1 MRCAMWSLAVAIV
14 GCGGE
19 ESAPVTYERLG
30 NTSSVDGA
38 VAANG
43 GDDAAEYT
51 VREAADLGTDMT
63 PTAGKAAPSVV
74 HREVRSDDARPAVE
88 PESPAK
94 QQAQLWR
101 PESQFRPGTLTAGS
115 IDDHAKYDAY
125 RDYLSKTLQQYPGRS
140 FPNLNIGRRIVIR
153 VANAQGEGIGDARIT
168 VRPFTSD
175 NQDANGINSEF
186 TTTTGSDGR
195 ALFLS
200 ARDLSTA
207 GSKFQLTVQPDADSP
222 FLSLPV
228 SLDQPEWNVVLPERK
243 QQLPTQLDL
252 ALVIDTTGSMKDE
265 LDYLK
270 VEIDDIAAA
279 VKRRFPNVE
288 QRFALILFRD
298 EGDEYVTR
306 TFDFTGSLSEFRRK
320 LSDQSA
326 AGGGDYPEAMHLAL
340 EQAGQLSWRKT
351 DAARVLFL
359 VGDAPP
365 HARFSERTIAAVETL
380 RNSNVKLFPVA
391 ASGVRDEAQW
401 VMRSAAF
408 LTLGR
413 YLFLTDHSGVGNP
426 HAKPQTPSYS
436 VERLNAL
443 MVRMIAS
450 ELAGR
455 ELLPNEII
463 ATEANADTIV
473 PQQNQPVTR
482 PQTVFVEP
490 MAARPA
496 VHREGV
502 GEMYAE
508 WFYETIQLPAI
519 RVFAAFLAIVLMWKL
534 DTRRRSATA

>member
-1 MRCAMWSLAVAIV
+1 VSNEQI
-14 GCGGE
+14 G
-19 ESAPVTYERLG
+19 S
-30 NTSSVDGA
+30 TSSADSA
-38 VAANG
+38 SAANG
-43 GDDAAEYT
+43 SDDVAEFRYREVGDASAEGAPA
-51 VREAADLGTDMT
+51 VRKTM
-63 PTAGKAAPSVV
+63 PSVV
-74 HREVRSDDARPAVE
+74 RRSDRAAETTRAVE
-88 PESPAK
+88 PESPTD
-94 QQAQLWR
+94 QRAQSWV
-101 PESQFRPGTLTAGS
+101 PETQFRPGTLTAGS

-153 VANAQGEGIGDARIT
+153 VANAQGEGIGDARVT
-168 VRPFTSD
+168 VRPIAVDEQGENIAT
-175 NQDANGINSEF
+175 GEF
-186 TTTTGSDGR
+186 ATTTGSDGR

-200 ARDLSTA
+200 ARDLSADGSDFLLTIQPA
-207 GSKFQLTVQPDADSP
+207 GDVEP
-222 FLSLPV
+222 FTQHV
-228 SLDQPEWNVVLPERK
+228 SLDQPDWNVVLPEM
-243 QQLPTQLDL
+243 QQALPNQLDL

-279 VKRRFPNVE
+279 VKRSFPNVE

-306 TFDFTGSLSEFRRK
+306 TFDFTGSLSEFRSK
-320 LSDQSA
+320 LSVQSA
-326 AGGGDYPEAMHLAL
+326 AGGGDSPEAMHLAL
-340 EQAGQLSWRKT
+340 EQAGKLSWRKA

-365 HARFSERTIAAVETL
+365 HPRFSGRTIAAVETL
-380 RNSNVKLFPVA
+380 RKSNVKLFPVA

-463 ATEANADTIV
+463 ATEANSGTIA
-473 PQQNQPVTR
+473 PQQYQPITR
-482 PQTVFVEP
+482 PQSVYVEP
-490 MAARPA
+490 KSAVPTART
-496 VHREGV
+496 VDV
-502 GEMYAE
+502 GEVFGN
-508 WFYETIQLPAI
+508 WVYETIQLPAI
-519 RVFAAFLAIVLMWKL
+519 RVFAAFIAIALIWKL

>member
-1 MRCAMWSLAVAIV
+1 MTGIVLAVAIV
-14 GCGGE
+14 GCGGAANSPQSE
-19 ESAPVTYERLG
+19 KRLE
-30 NTSSVDGA
+30 NTSSVDSASMASDSG
-38 VAANG
+38 
-43 GDDAAEYT
+43 DAADYSFRGVED
-51 VREAADLGTDMT
+51 ADAERA
-63 PTAGKAAPSVV
+63 PTAVKARLPVV
-74 HREVRSDDARPAVE
+74 HRGDRTAEITRAVE
-88 PESPAK
+88 PESPTR
-94 QQAQLWR
+94 QQAQSWV
-101 PESQFRPGTLTAGS
+101 PETQFRPGTLTAGS

-140 FPNLNIGRRIVIR
+140 FPALNIGRRVVIR
-153 VANAQGEGIGDARIT
+153 VTNAQGEGIGDARIT
-168 VRPFTSD
+168 VRPVATN
-175 NQDANGINSEF
+175 NQDANGTNSEF

-200 ARDLSTA
+200 ARDLSAA
-207 GSKFQLTVQPDADSP
+207 GSEFQLTVQPASDSP

-228 SLDQPEWNVVLPERK
+228 SLDQPEWNVVLPEV
-243 QQLPTQLDL
+243 QQRLPTRLDL

-288 QRFALILFRD
+288 QRFALILYRD

-306 TFDFTGSLSEFRRK
+306 TFDFTGSLSEFRGK
-320 LSDQSA
+320 LSEQTAS
-326 AGGGDYPEAMHLAL
+326 GGGDYPEAMHLAL
-340 EQAGQLSWRKT
+340 EQAGQLSWRKS

-365 HARFSERTIAAVETL
+365 HPRFSRRTIAAVESL
-380 RNSNVKLFPVA
+380 RESNVKLFPVA
-391 ASGVRDEAQW
+391 ASGVRDEAEW

-455 ELLPNEII
+455 ELLPSDII
-463 ATEANADTIV
+463 ATEANAGTISS
-473 PQQNQPVTR
+473 PQNQPVTR
-482 PQTVFVEP
+482 QQTVYVEQLP
-490 MAARPA
+490 IKP
-496 VHREGV
+496 VTHTEGIAKV
-502 GEMYAE
+502 FGS
-508 WFYETIQLPAI
+508 WCYETIQLPAI
-519 RVFAAFLAIVLMWKL
+519 RVFAAMLAIALIWKL
-534 DTRRRSATA
+534 DTRRRSVSA